1 MKILVVDDSIVFR
14 TSISQAL
21 NEVPNYNVFKACSNG
36 KIAVDILKQ
45 NTDVDLVTLDLEMPV
60 MDGLEAIK
68 EIRKFNKEIVIIVFS
83 SLTTSGAEKTIDA
96 LAAGA
101 DDFLPKVQGMS
112 TIGESLEAI
121 RKELVPRIDA
131 LVKNRRDDVNKTET
145 KVTQPKKN
153 IATHV
158 NLDLP
163 IKPKLITIGC
173 STGGPDAL
181 GNIFSKIETKLSIP
195 VLIVQHMPAMF
206 TQKLAELLN
215 KRNVN
220 EIVEARE
227 GDKIQ
232 PGYCYIAPGD
242 YHMTLDREGI
252 IRLNQNEKVCF
263 VRPAVDVLLESVS
276 QNFNGKVLNII
287 LTGMGE
293 DGANGTKLLAKG
305 DNYTFIQSKESS
317 VVWGMPGAINK
328 LAIGAKELDLSQI
341 SELITK
347 CSERI

>member
-14 TSISQAL
+14 SSISQAL
-21 NEVPNYNVFKACSNG
+21 NEVPGYDVFKACSNG

-45 NTDVDLVTLDLEMPV
+45 NTDVDLVTLDLEMPI

-83 SLTTSGAEKTIDA
+83 SFTTSGAEKTIDA
-96 LAAGA
+96 LATGA
-101 DDFLPKVQGMS
+101 DDFLPKVQGMN
-112 TIGESLEAI
+112 TIEESLDAI

-131 LVKNRRDDVNKTET
+131 LIKNRKNVVKKIEAKVAQPR
-145 KVTQPKKN
+145 KVTSTD
-153 IATHV
+153 IS
-158 NLDLP
+158 LDLP

-181 GNIFSKIETKLSIP
+181 GNIFSKIDKKLSIP
-195 VLIVQHMPAMF
+195 ILIVQHMPAMF

-220 EIVEARE
+220 EIVEAKE
-227 GDKIQ
+227 GDKVQ

-242 YHMTLDREGI
+242 YHMTIDAEGF

-276 QNFNGKVLNII
+276 KNFNGKVLNII

-293 DGANGTKLLAKG
+293 DGANGTKLLSQR
-305 DNYTFIQSKESS
+305 DDYTFIQSQESS
-317 VVWGMPGAINK
+317 VVWGMPGAVNK
-328 LAIGAKELDLSQI
+328 LAIGAKEIDLSQI

-347 CSERI
+347 CSERL